1 MGRVLAST
9 ARRKIRGRFVA
20 GFSGKQYA
28 LPDAVGMLR
37 KQGSGERVSL
47 SGADPLNLVTF

>member
-9 ARRKIRGRFVA
+9 ARPKIRGRFVA

-28 LPDAVGMLR
+28 LPDAVGMLG

-47 SGADPLNLVTF
+47 SGADPLNLVAF